1 MQLCAY
7 VACKILSLQVRRK
20 NSHLVLVGAL
30 VTLVGCAPLAEV
42 REINPR
48 LGAQHGTLPQLQR
61 AEQQIANGQ
70 EVKRTD
76 PDKAIASYLA
86 GVQSATSE
94 LRNSPKDRIALRDYN
109 FALSRVFSTTR
120 DAHLDPWTR
129 PLHLPAP
136 NGSQYLLT
144 NRATANRLW
153 RPQDYELIPADELDV
168 RGKFVVPQVS
178 REGAGAPLVAVRSE
192 QAAEIPLRF
201 APPRV
206 YTAVTAVARFTGRK
220 CEIEFIDPLATET
233 VNVSGRTLPLHA
245 DFTAPIALGL
255 TREHPEKI
263 GFAAMVN
270 PEKFA
275 HTVRL
280 IQVQPYDPN
289 KIPVVFVHGLQD
301 TPVAWVPMVNALWA
315 DPVLRRNY
323 QVCVFSYPSGYPV
336 PYSALLLRRELKAF
350 DKTFPHHRP
359 IVLVGHS
366 MGGILSRLMIT
377 DSGGD
382 KLWRYFFGKSPAETK
397 LSPQSKALVEEGLI
411 FKPHREVARVIFIST
426 PHRGSVMAQNS
437 IGRIG
442 SSLIR
447 KSVQYMNAGRE
458 ILHASIVQEDPTVM
472 KLNRLPN
479 SIDTL
484 SPNDPFVKEMN
495 ILPMAKRIPY
505 HSIIGDRGRGDTPN
519 SSDGVV
525 PYWSSHLD
533 GAESEKIVPCG
544 HGAQHSPQAI
554 GEVLRI
560 LHEHVASRGS
570 GKQPRPGMRKTEIR
584 TVSSS
589 DNGNRSS
596 IDDGRR
602 LPAMRD

>member
-1 MQLCAY
+1 MTAY
-7 VACKILSLQVRRK
+7 ESRFADLHRRG
-20 NSHLVLVGAL
+20 SRIRSTQTPILVLGAL
-30 VTLVGCAPLAEV
+30 LALSACAPLAQV
-42 REINPR
+42 REIRPS
-48 LGAQHGTLPQLQR
+48 LGAQHGTLPQLRHAEQAIAEGDNLQR
-61 AEQQIANGQ
+61 A
-70 EVKRTD
+70 D
-76 PDKAIASYLA
+76 PTRAIGFYLS
-86 GVQSATSE
+86 GVESATSE
-94 LRNSPKDRIALRDYN
+94 LRKDPNDRVALHDYD
-109 FALSRVFSTTR
+109 FALSRVFSVIH

-129 PLHLPAP
+129 PLHIPAP
-136 NGSQYLLT
+136 NGGQYLLT
-144 NRATANRLW
+144 HRAIANRLW
-153 RPQDYELIPADELDV
+153 RPQDYELIPADELDL
-168 RGKFVVPQVS
+168 RGKFVVPRVT
-178 REGAGAPLVAVRSE
+178 REGAGAALVAVRSE
-192 QAAEIPLRF
+192 QAPQVPLRF

-233 VNVSGRTLPLHA
+233 VNVSGRTLPSRA

-255 TREHPEKI
+255 SSEHPEKI
-263 GFAAMVN
+263 GFAAMLN

-275 HTVRL
+275 HTARL
-280 IQVQPYDPN
+280 VQVQPYAPN
-289 KIPVVFVHGLQD
+289 KIPVLFVHGLQD

-336 PYSALLLRRELKAF
+336 QYSALLLRRELEAF
-350 DKTFPHHRP
+350 DRTFPHHRS
-359 IVLVGHS
+359 IILVGHS
-366 MGGILSRLMIT
+366 MGGIISRLMIT

-382 KLWRYFFGKSPAETK
+382 RLWRYFFGKPPAETK
-397 LSPQSKALVEEGLI
+397 LSPESKALVEEGLI
-411 FKPHREVARVIFIST
+411 FKPRRNVARVIFIST
-426 PHRGSVMAQNS
+426 PHRGSIIAQNS

-458 ILHASIVQEDPTVM
+458 ILHASIVQEDPTVL

-495 ILPMAKRIPY
+495 ALPMAKRIPY

-533 GAESEKIVPCG
+533 GAESEKIVPSG
-544 HGAQHSPQAI
+544 HGAEHSAQGIA
-554 GEVLRI
+554 EVLRI
-560 LHEHVASRGS
+560 LHEHIASR
-570 GKQPRPGMRKTEIR
+570 
-584 TVSSS
+584 
-589 DNGNRSS
+589 
-596 IDDGRR
+596 
-602 LPAMRD
+602 A